1 MSLNGRQARP
11 PATGDSPAGPA
22 IITLMAV
29 AARTALAI
37 RGLVIGYVLAQLGI
51 WHDFYAADPWR
62 LTGPVAAMA
71 WAGLVM
77 ACLRKRQPG
86 WRLAATDTA
95 VQVVL
100 ALTAVG
106 CVPPAMRGDSANWLY
121 ITMAGQLVVPAWF
134 APALALPLACAS
146 AAAYWAGSVLAT
158 GGTGTS
164 SPGAA
169 SALLLAAAAVAWW
182 GRRMLFRRAAAADR
196 ALAQADNESQAW
208 YVRLSRSIERREH
221 ERLLHDTVINTLTAL
236 ARPPT
241 GGGAGLDEIVG
252 RCRHDVT
259 LMEHALGDPGRD
271 ADAAGP
277 PDGGLLAGIEAVASE
292 MRARGLAV
300 DIDAAPVDAEPAP
313 PPVDGDP
320 APPPVSAAPPPAPVT
335 GGTIPPPVA
344 AAVVHA
350 VREALSNVAAHA
362 GTGTARVVV
371 SLAAPAEPAS
381 LRVTIADD
389 GAGFDPSRADPGR
402 LGLRRSIIERVTD
415 WGGTAWVRSAPGE
428 GTEVTLCWAAPAGEK
443 AVAGPDTAPDGTP
456 PDGTAPDGGDPRPPL
471 ESPAAVVRAA
481 YASELPRVGGT
492 VAGIWQLTLLIQ
504 VLVYLPDYRQAAVPV
519 AVWLGM
525 LAAAGWLVPRA
536 RAGGLSARQASAAVA
551 VAVAAVVLLGWDRRL
566 HGAAGTVDWSVVGTG
581 WLLAL
586 VAISRPVWVWA
597 TGALVLFATHAAL
610 ASRVIGATTPL
621 GLARLASTAYTLL
634 VILSV
639 FAALRPAV
647 STYARM
653 AGRRAALAGRSAAER
668 AAAAAVLQD
677 RRASLA
683 LLELEALPLLR
694 AIADGS
700 ADPAD
705 GDVQARCARHAA
717 TLRQALT
724 QRVPGAGGLLASL
737 APALA
742 AARQRGVPA
751 EVRVVG
757 DPGQPSPVVARATL
771 AAVDGVMSSIPPQ
784 PVTLTVL
791 AGGDDVELYLTF
803 GQPPPAAPDMAGLRQ
818 AVPAAAGWRAAVDM
832 DGAGAGFL
840 EVRWRK
846 AVPV

>member
-1 MSLNGRQARP
+1 MSLIGHSARQRAVG
-11 PATGDSPAGPA
+11 AVGGTPAGPA
-22 IITLMAV
+22 VTTLMAV

-37 RGLVIGYVLAQLGI
+37 RGLVIVYVLAQLVI
-51 WHDFYAADPWR
+51 WRDFYAADPWR
-62 LTGPVAAMA
+62 LAGPVAAIS
-71 WAGLVM
+71 WAVLVM
-77 ACLRKRQPG
+77 AYLQRRQPG
-86 WRLAATDTA
+86 WRFAATDTG

-121 ITMAGQLVVPAWF
+121 ITTIGQLVVPAWF
-134 APALALPLACAS
+134 APAVAMPLACAS
-146 AAAYWAGSVLAT
+146 GAAYWTGSILST
-158 GGTGTS
+158 GGTGSS
-164 SPGAA
+164 SPAAA
-169 SALLLAAAAVAWW
+169 SALLVAAAAVAWW
-182 GRRMLFRRAAAADR
+182 GRRMLFQRASAADR
-196 ALAQADNESQAW
+196 ALAQADAESRAQ
-208 YVRLSRSIERREH
+208 YVLLSRNIERREH

-236 ARPPT
+236 ARPPI
-241 GGGAGLDEIVG
+241 GGAGGGGPGEIVG
-252 RCRHDVT
+252 RCWHDVT
-259 LMEHALGDPGRD
+259 LMEHALGDPDGG
-271 ADAAGP
+271 AGAAGL

-300 DIDAAPVDAEPAP
+300 QVDPGA
-313 PPVDGDP
+313 V
-320 APPPVSAAPPPAPVT
+320 PPAGTPV
-335 GGTIPPPVA
+335 PPPVA
-344 AAVVHA
+344 AAVVPA
-350 VREALSNVAAHA
+350 VREALMNVAAHA
-362 GTGTARVVV
+362 GTATAWVEVT
-371 SLAAPAEPAS
+371 LAAPGEPAG
-381 LRVTIADD
+381 LRVTVRDNGI
-389 GAGFDPSRADPGR
+389 GFDPARADPAR
-402 LGLRRSIIERVTD
+402 LGLRRSIIERITD
-415 WGGTAWVRSAPGE
+415 CGGTASVRSAPGE
-428 GTEVTLCWAAPAGEK
+428 GTEVTLCWAAAAEP
-443 AVAGPDTAPDGTP
+443 AVAEPAVAEPAAGGPGTGEP
-456 PDGTAPDGGDPRPPL
+456 GPGTASGGPDPRPPL
-471 ESPAAVVRAA
+471 ESPAAVIRAA
-481 YASELPRVGGT
+481 YSNELPRVAGT

-504 VLVYLPDYRQAAVPV
+504 VLVYLRDYRQAAIPV

-536 RAGGLSARQASAAVA
+536 RAGGLSARQAAFAVA
-551 VAVAAVVLLGWDRRL
+551 VAVAAVVLVGWDRL

-597 TGALVLFATHAAL
+597 TGALILFAAHAAL
-610 ASRVIGATTPL
+610 ASRVLGATTPL

-634 VILSV
+634 VILAV

-668 AAAAAVLQD
+668 AAAVAVHQD
-677 RRASLA
+677 RRARLA

-700 ADPAD
+700 VDPA
-705 GDVQARCARHAA
+705 GSDVQSRCARHAA

-724 QRVPGAGGLLASL
+724 CPAPGAGGLLADL

-757 DPGQPSPVVARATL
+757 DPGHPPPEVAGATL
-771 AAVDGVMSSIPPQ
+771 AAVEGVMSSIPPQ

-791 AGGDDVELYLTF
+791 AGGEDVELYLTF
-803 GQPPPAAPDMAGLRQ
+803 GQPPRSAPDMTGLRRS
-818 AVPAAAGWRAAVDM
+818 VPAAADWRAAVDV
-832 DGAGAGFL
+832 DGTGAGFL
-840 EVRWRK
+840 AVRWRK